1 MNCGFEDVRILDEI
15 LDATNENWDEA
26 LDKYQYS
33 RKPNADA
40 IANLALY
47 NYIEM
52 RDLSAQP
59 EFQLRL
65 KIEKKIAA
73 HFPDRF
79 NTLYSMVTFDQVPYA
94 EAQKKATEQ
103 GALLDEIMLLDNI
116 ADRWDSVEIIEKAEK
131 WLNAKL
137 H

>member
-15 LDATNENWDEA
+15 LDATGENWSEA
-26 LDKYQYS
+26 LDQYQHS

-40 IANLALY
+40 IADLALY

-73 HFPDRF
+73 HFPQRF

-94 EAQKKATEQ
+94 EAQRKAAEQ
-103 GALLDEIMLLDNI
+103 GTLLDEIMRLDNI
-116 ADRWDSVEIIEKAEK
+116 AERWDSTEVIEIAET
-131 WLNAKL
+131 WLNSHKS
-137 H
+137 

>member
-1 MNCGFEDVRILDEI
+1 
-15 LDATNENWDEA
+15 
-26 LDKYQYS
+26 
-33 RKPNADA
+33 
-40 IANLALY
+40 
-47 NYIEM
+47 M

-73 HFPDRF
+73 HFPEKF

-103 GALLDEIMLLDNI
+103 GTLLDQIMRLENI
-116 ADRWDSVEIIEKAEK
+116 AETWDSETVLSMAGDWIEK
-131 WLNAKL
+131 NR
-137 H
+137 

>member
-1 MNCGFEDVRILDEI
+1 
-15 LDATNENWDEA
+15 
-26 LDKYQYS
+26 
-33 RKPNADA
+33 
-40 IANLALY
+40 
-47 NYIEM
+47 M